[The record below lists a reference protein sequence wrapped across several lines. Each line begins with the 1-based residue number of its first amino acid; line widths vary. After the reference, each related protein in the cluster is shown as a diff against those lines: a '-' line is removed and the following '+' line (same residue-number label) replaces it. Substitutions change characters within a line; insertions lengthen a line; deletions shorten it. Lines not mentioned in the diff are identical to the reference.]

1 MTVTLPP
8 KKIQLLGVTVDAL
21 DHSEALRTVE
31 KLVARPT
38 TDLIAF
44 ANAHLLNTA
53 WRNSAYQTAL
63 AGHALVLND
72 GIGVSMAARMYGFE
86 FPVNL
91 NGTDFSP
98 AVLAMAAERGWRVAF
113 IGSPPGVA
121 ENAARVLA
129 GRIPGLNVVATHHG
143 FVDDAQSMTVADGW
157 ADADIDLLLVG
168 MGCPRQELWAARF
181 SARCGASVT
190 MSIGAFFDF
199 ASGTVPRAPE
209 LVRDLHLEWLY
220 RLRQE
225 PRRLFRRYV
234 LGNPVFLYR
243 AVLCRLRLQPS
254 RHSARRA

>member
-8 KKIQLLGVTVDAL
+8 KNIRLLGVTVDAL
-21 DHSEALRTVE
+21 GHSEALDTVE
-31 KLVARPT
+31 KLVASPT

-53 WRNSAYQTAL
+53 WRNPSYQSAL

-72 GIGVSMAARMYGFE
+72 GVGVSMAARMYGFE

-98 AVLAMAAERGWRVAF
+98 AVLAVAAERGWRVAF

-121 ENAARVLA
+121 QNAAQILSE
-129 GRIPGLNVVATHHG
+129 RIPGLNVVATHHG
-143 FVDDAQSMTVADGW
+143 FVDDDQSMVL
-157 ADADIDLLLVG
+157 ADAWAGVGIDLLLVG

-181 SARCGASVT
+181 AARCGASVT

-199 ASGTVPRAPE
+199 AAGAVPRAPIY
-209 LVRDLHLEWLY
+209 VRQLRLEWLY

-225 PRRLFRRYV
+225 PRRLFVRYV

-243 AVLCRLRLQPS
+243 AALGRVRPHPS